1 MTSAF
6 ARHAVR
12 RFTDALVLLAL
23 TAGSVRA
30 QDGTPSSFSC
40 NGKTVHEIRVSS
52 QRPSF
57 KGEVAYWRGFA
68 RSLGLH
74 HATTDTVIIR
84 RFLVLKSGGKCSDF
98 RVRESARLLRQEPF
112 LTDVSVKAVPDD
124 SGGVTIKVETVD
136 EISAIAAASVGGG
149 RVSYL
154 EIGNENLFGRAWL
167 LAVHG
172 ADQQIEGH
180 SGGFRA
186 SNYQFLAKPYQ
197 LDITA
202 DWGQH
207 ASSWVVDAF
216 HAYLTDLQ
224 RVAWQVGIARA
235 NPALVALS
243 RGEDVDA
250 LALELRT
257 FGGDI
262 GGVVKL
268 GNLRTPIL
276 LGGMVTITRRQAVGA
291 LAITDSGLE
300 SDTTLL
306 GRYPKVSRAR
316 FAGIGAWRNL
326 NFITVE
332 GFNSLAG
339 TEDVPTGAQL
349 LGQLGRGT
357 HSLNGAS
364 DVFLLGDVL
373 GGVGSGKSFAE
384 LHLITEGR
392 HQIGQADW
400 DGIVSSGMLAVY
412 FKPSDLDLARGW
424 AEFEGGWRVQTPFQL
439 GVDMEG
445 QRLIGYRAAL
455 FGGRRAAAG
464 LLVRHVVPGATKYG
478 DIAFGVFLNAAR
490 LWAGDAPFGMNTPV
504 LPSAGISFFGATPQ
518 GSQRTLRIDFG
529 TALRRDVV
537 RSGWEVR
544 LVYSDFTRRILS
556 EPADIFGAREPLVGP
571 NVFRP

>member
-12 RFTDALVLLAL
+12 RFTNALVLVAF
-23 TAGSVRA
+23 TASGVRA
-30 QDGTPSSFSC
+30 QGGASSSVSC
-40 NGKTVHEIRVSS
+40 DGKTVHEIRVSS

-57 KGEVAYWRGFA
+57 KGEVAYWRLLA

-98 RVRESARLLRQEPF
+98 RVKESARLLRQEPF

-124 SGGVTIKVETVD
+124 SGGVTINVETVD
-136 EISAIAAASVGGG
+136 EIPALAAASVGGG

-154 EIGNENLFGRAWL
+154 EIGNENLFGKAWL

-172 ADQQIEGH
+172 ADQEIEGR

-186 SNYQFLAKPYQ
+186 SDYQFLARPYQ
-197 LDITA
+197 LDVTA

-216 HAYLTDLQ
+216 HSYLTDLQ
-224 RVAWQVGIARA
+224 RIAWQVGIARA
-235 NPALVALS
+235 NPQLIALS
-243 RGEDVDA
+243 RGEDVDP
-250 LALELRT
+250 LALEFNT
-257 FGGDI
+257 MGADI

-268 GNLRTPIL
+268 GNFKTPIL
-276 LGGMVTITRRQAVGA
+276 VGGMVTITRRQAIGA

-326 NFITVE
+326 NFITVQ
-332 GFNSLAG
+332 GFNSLTG

-384 LHLITEGR
+384 MHLITEGR
-392 HQIGQADW
+392 HQIGQSDW

-412 FKPSDLDLARGW
+412 LKPSDRDLVRWWG
-424 AEFEGGWRVQTPFQL
+424 EFEGGWRVQTPFQL
-439 GVDMEG
+439 GLNAEG
-445 QRLIGYRAAL
+445 QRLIGYRGAL

-464 LLVRHVVPGATKYG
+464 LLMRHVVPGATKYG
-478 DIAFGVFLNAAR
+478 DVAFGVFLNAAR
-490 LWAGDAPFGMNTPV
+490 LWAGDAPFGENTSV
-504 LPSAGISFFGATPQ
+504 LPSAGISFFGAMPH

-529 TALRRDVV
+529 RALRSDLV

-544 LVYSDFTRRILS
+544 LVYTDFTRRVLT
-556 EPADIFGAREPLVGP
+556 EPSDIFGAREPLVGP
-571 NVFRP
+571 NVLRP